1 METAHFSIPA
11 LSDDRQALD
20 LGNALTAVK
29 GVASIRSDVRRHT
42 VTVEYDTGF
51 TDRDVLKK
59 MIEQAGYPL
68 GDGQ

>member
-1 METAHFSIPA
+1 
-11 LSDDRQALD
+11 
-20 LGNALTAVK
+20 
-29 GVASIRSDVRRHT
+29 